1 MKIRMNFGTIKLVIL
16 AAVFAG
22 VLAILGLDIA
32 ILAGAKGIIVNSVA
46 IPVVSM
52 IAALLVGV
60 ACGLLIFNS
69 FYKFK
74 EQGLMIVLG
83 FFADKVAYDEVV
95 MLKQNMETSELFL
108 IVNDKSKAPVNTQI
122 ALRVNIA
129 AVKTDEFLAE
139 VRRHIP
145 NITVE
150 MFTQPKKKKK
160 DK

>member
-1 MKIRMNFGTIKLVIL
+1 
-16 AAVFAG
+16 
-22 VLAILGLDIA
+22 
-32 ILAGAKGIIVNSVA
+32 
-46 IPVVSM
+46 
-52 IAALLVGV
+52 
-60 ACGLLIFNS
+60 
-69 FYKFK
+69 
-74 EQGLMIVLG
+74 
-83 FFADKVAYDEVV
+83 
-95 MLKQNMETSELFL
+95 METSELFL

-139 VRRHIP
+139 VRKHIP

>member
-60 ACGLLIFNS
+60 ACG
-69 FYKFK
+69 
-74 EQGLMIVLG
+74 
-83 FFADKVAYDEVV
+83 
-95 MLKQNMETSELFL
+95 
-108 IVNDKSKAPVNTQI
+108 
-122 ALRVNIA
+122 
-129 AVKTDEFLAE
+129 
-139 VRRHIP
+139 
-145 NITVE
+145 
-150 MFTQPKKKKK
+150 
-160 DK
+160 